1 MPDKL
6 KKLTLKIPI
15 KDYQKLK
22 LIAGINNRTI
32 ADTALEM
39 ICKNINNAEAT
50 QRKEVVSD
58 ILENLGGELIEAE

>member
-6 KKLTLKIPI
+6 QKLTLKIPI

-50 QRKEVVSD
+50 HRKEVVSD
-58 ILENLGGELIEAE
+58 ILENLGGDLIEAE